1 MIQELWQQ
9 TVDVFW
15 VYVPR
20 LAAAVAILVVGWLA
34 ALLLAAIV
42 RGALRRTSL
51 DNRIADWIASDKE
64 EPIEIERAVG
74 RIVFFLAMLFVLV
87 AFFDALDLTVV
98 TEPLNAL
105 LSGISG
111 YVPNLLG
118 AAALLLTGW
127 IVASVI
133 RRLLNVA
140 LRRLEVDRRLGGG
153 AGIEAAEELPL
164 SSSFSE
170 AVYWLILLLFL
181 PAALGALGVEG
192 LLGPVEGL
200 VDEILGIIPNLFA
213 ALLIFAVGWFAARL
227 VQRVVTNLLAAAGI
241 DAVADQLGL
250 SSTLGAKKLSGV
262 VGLLL
267 YVLIL
272 IPVLISSLQALELS
286 AITGPATEMLSSILS
301 AIPLL
306 FGAGLLLV
314 LAYFVGRIVAE
325 LVSTLL
331 RSAGF
336 DNVLEHIGIG
346 GARATVAPSAI
357 IGTLL
362 VVAIMLFA
370 SIEAAA
376 LVGFETLSA
385 LVAGFVVFAGQVV
398 IGVVVLGVG
407 LFLAR
412 VASEAIRVSGIRQAQ
427 ILGLATYSAIVIL
440 AGAMALRQ
448 MGLADDI
455 INLAFGLLLGS
466 VAIAIALAFG
476 LGSRD
481 IAARQVESWVATLHS
496 DSAGEEPEG

>member
-1 MIQELWQQ
+1 MIQDLWQQ

-20 LAAAVAILVVGWLA
+20 LAAAFAILVVGWLA

-42 RGALRRTSL
+42 RGVLRRTTL

-87 AFFDALDLTVV
+87 AFFDALSLTVV

-105 LSGISG
+105 LTGISG

-127 IVASVI
+127 IVASMI

-140 LRRLEVDRRLGGG
+140 LQRLEVDRRLGGG
-153 AGIEAAEELPL
+153 AGIEGEEGLTL

-241 DAVADQLGL
+241 DAVADQLGV
-250 SSTLGAKKLSGV
+250 SSALGAKKLSGV

-306 FGAGLLLV
+306 FGAALLLV
-314 LAYFVGRIVAE
+314 LAYFVGRMVAE
-325 LVSTLL
+325 LVSSLL

-346 GARATVAPSAI
+346 GTRATVAPSAI
-357 IGTLL
+357 VGTLL

-398 IGVVVLGVG
+398 IGIVVLGVG
-407 LFLAR
+407 MFLAR

-427 ILGLATYSAIVIL
+427 ILSLAAYSAIVIL

-481 IAARQVESWVATLHS
+481 IAARQVESWVAMLHS